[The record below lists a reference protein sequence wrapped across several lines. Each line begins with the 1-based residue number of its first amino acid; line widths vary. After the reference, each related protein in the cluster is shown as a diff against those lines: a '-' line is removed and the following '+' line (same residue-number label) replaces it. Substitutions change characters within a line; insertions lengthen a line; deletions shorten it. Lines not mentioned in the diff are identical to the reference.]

1 MIRGS
6 YIIGCVQCAKGRFII
21 RGLNNLNRAIN
32 GDKVAIVEIKDSST
46 TEAESD
52 IDDDIIGLDG
62 GGEDG
67 EIVNYCCGSNDELLG
82 RVVGIIS
89 RNFREIAGSLQPLQL
104 SSSTNSRIFMPI
116 DSRIPFINIKT
127 RMSKELE
134 GKRITVKIA
143 DWPADSKRPNGYW
156 VRILGDIG
164 HVDVETWAILIE
176 NSITVDEFSDSAH
189 KELPLSSWI
198 AEPQSGRIEWTD
210 TTVSVD
216 PPGCTDIDDA
226 LSYKKI
232 ENNLRIGVHIAD
244 VSHFVK
250 DGSALDMEAS
260 KRCNTVYL
268 VDRRHEMLPEL
279 LTSNICS
286 LRSNVHRY
294 AFSVIWTMD
303 LEGNILDTKFTKSII
318 CSSASLTYEQAHQ
331 IIQGHI
337 SVSSEV
343 KESLTGLL
351 EISAKLRQKRIE
363 KGALELAS
371 AEVSFDYDES
381 SQIRGLRPYKL
392 YPTNQMVEE
401 FMLLAN
407 TSVAKKLTNTFPC
420 TIIRRHPLPQLD
432 KLEELNNTL
441 KSCGFGQL
449 RYNNSKELN
458 ESLQNISRK
467 HPHIERILRI
477 LSTRCMSQ
485 AVYSNS
491 KDVPRL
497 EWHHYGLCV
506 DVYTHFTSPI
516 RRYADILVHRL
527 LEAALEIS
535 TIPEGWNRKLTESC
549 DHMNDKCFASKRS
562 SRASIELFSYYL
574 FKKSGPKVT
583 KGIVT
588 ALRNSGI
595 TVMCP
600 EFGIQVFAS
609 SANKTRPYKLFD
621 QIDVKLESHDRFSRF
636 SVIATV

>member
-1 MIRGS
+1 
-6 YIIGCVQCAKGRFII
+6 
-21 RGLNNLNRAIN
+21 
-32 GDKVAIVEIKDSST
+32 
-46 TEAESD
+46 
-52 IDDDIIGLDG
+52 
-62 GGEDG
+62 
-67 EIVNYCCGSNDELLG
+67 
-82 RVVGIIS
+82 
-89 RNFREIAGSLQPLQL
+89 
-104 SSSTNSRIFMPI
+104 
-116 DSRIPFINIKT
+116 
-127 RMSKELE
+127 
-134 GKRITVKIA
+134 
-143 DWPADSKRPNGYW
+143 
-156 VRILGDIG
+156 
-164 HVDVETWAILIE
+164 
-176 NSITVDEFSDSAH
+176 
-189 KELPLSSWI
+189 
-198 AEPQSGRIEWTD
+198 
-210 TTVSVD
+210 
-216 PPGCTDIDDA
+216 
-226 LSYKKI
+226 
-232 ENNLRIGVHIAD
+232 
-244 VSHFVK
+244 
-250 DGSALDMEAS
+250 
-260 KRCNTVYL
+260 
-268 VDRRHEMLPEL
+268 
-279 LTSNICS
+279 
-286 LRSNVHRY
+286 
-294 AFSVIWTMD
+294 
-303 LEGNILDTKFTKSII
+303 
-318 CSSASLTYEQAHQ
+318 
-331 IIQGHI
+331 
-337 SVSSEV
+337 
-343 KESLTGLL
+343 
-351 EISAKLRQKRIE
+351 
-363 KGALELAS
+363 
-371 AEVSFDYDES
+371 
-381 SQIRGLRPYKL
+381 
-392 YPTNQMVEE
+392 
-401 FMLLAN
+401 MLLAN